1 MPHTRR
7 QVNEMGRQTAWY
19 AFLRPEAPRVL
30 GHDALAAGTY
40 LVVFFLFLD
49 MTVTGFALQ
58 AVHGTAPRYQ
68 LFGWVDGVFGVG
80 TVRWVHHF
88 VMWAILA
95 FMIHHVY
102 SAFLVDHWER
112 NGARRQH
119 LLRQQVRD
127 AAGDPGSP
135 RRRLGRPG
143 DRGVTAKRPTLLV
156 VGVGNVLLRDEGVG
170 VRVAREVA
178 ELGPDAVPPGT
189 RVVDGGTL
197 GLDLLPMI
205 EDAAGVV
212 MVDAVDLRVAPGAV
226 AVLRGPDLH
235 AALAQHVSPH
245 QVGVGDLLSA
255 ARLAGALPDLVAL
268 VAVQPELIEIGL
280 DLTPLVEAAVPAA
293 VDLVRQEL
301 EAMAAARRDPPA
313 GVTAG

>member
-1 MPHTRR
+1 
-7 QVNEMGRQTAWY
+7 
-19 AFLRPEAPRVL
+19 
-30 GHDALAAGTY
+30 
-40 LVVFFLFLD
+40 
-49 MTVTGFALQ
+49 
-58 AVHGTAPRYQ
+58 
-68 LFGWVDGVFGVG
+68 
-80 TVRWVHHF
+80 
-88 VMWAILA
+88 
-95 FMIHHVY
+95 
-102 SAFLVDHWER
+102 
-112 NGARRQH
+112 
-119 LLRQQVRD
+119 
-127 AAGDPGSP
+127 
-135 RRRLGRPG
+135 
-143 DRGVTAKRPTLLV
+143 VTAERPTLLV
-156 VGVGNVLLRDEGVG
+156 LGVGNVLLRDEGVG

-212 MVDAVDLRVAPGAV
+212 MVDAVNLRVTPGAV
-226 AVLRGPDLH
+226 AVLRGPELH

-293 VDLVRQEL
+293 VGLVRQEL